1 MGSTTDKLTSSA
13 DQGYFAANLKHLL
26 NNSKLNQKQFAKLAD
41 ISEST
46 LSGYLRGNK
55 QPNIAF
61 LVKLKEQ
68 FPDISIDQLLF
79 EPINDYT
86 SDDTLTVSS
95 QPLSDLDKYY
105 GTYYLYYLDTSKK
118 NISRQQDNP
127 SYSSIE
133 LRLGILYICKD
144 NTDTTSSKARC
155 LAVFGIRNRAMAKDI
170 KIKIESLDK
179 FNSVSRYLKE
189 EMPHALYS
197 GKLSMSQQHFFVSL
211 NKQLDNKDFAL
222 IVLHHTESNK
232 DSYFG
237 GLGTINSASTGRAS
251 DPIVQRIALSRH
263 YAYISDE
270 QIKAQLRFSV
280 PKVSTE
286 NGSEASQIL
295 HLAELMFK
303 QDPTSTEQNP
313 YGIFSPQNIKTLLNS
328 CLESLIANNLEN
340 NQLWFGRVSTND
352 DDAWYHLLMDSEADH
367 NRRIE
372 GNSNDAV
379 SS

>member
-1 MGSTTDKLTSSA
+1 MGSTTDKLMSSA

-118 NISRQQDNP
+118 NISRPQDNP

>member
-118 NISRQQDNP
+118 NISRQQNNP

-313 YGIFSPQNIKTLLNS
+313 YGIFSSQNIKTLLNS